1 VERLSSQKVAVRKHL
16 SIRVATL
23 PERSRPP
30 LVLPTEAQRSGGTC
44 GSAVLSWKCFLTERG
59 VAEGPA
65 VVSPCQPAPQVKP
78 SLWVGKSWMT
88 ISRSPFSLDCAG
100 ALSLERSI
108 GGFALAPVGLGKQ
121 AVGLDERGVSLNSGI
136 EL

>member
-1 VERLSSQKVAVRKHL
+1 MGQRATPGDEKRLLFSSYSPRKRDPSLCHL
-16 SIRVATL
+16 D
-23 PERSRPP
+23 RS
-30 LVLPTEAQRSGGTC
+30 EAQWRDLYVD
-44 GSAVLSWKCFLTERG
+44 ALSWKCFLTERG